1 MPTSTF
7 PMPRIT
13 FAIAFG
19 RCALAWEDAG
29 VAGFELP
36 EAEVRSKVRLLTLEG
51 AHLLAEL

>member
-1 MPTSTF
+1 
-7 PMPRIT
+7 MPRIT